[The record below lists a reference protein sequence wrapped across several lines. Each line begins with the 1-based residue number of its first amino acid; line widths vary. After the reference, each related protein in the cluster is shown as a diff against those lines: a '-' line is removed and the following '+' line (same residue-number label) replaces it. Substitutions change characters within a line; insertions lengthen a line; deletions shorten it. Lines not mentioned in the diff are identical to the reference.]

1 MLLHDCMILILCS
14 LVLWFSALY
23 LYDVQSAVFSMSW
36 KLSLIVFSN
45 QIWMWNQT
53 CLYRA
58 SVTTSL
64 HWRGRITTWPALHTI
79 SNHQGTRSCQTVWGS
94 ARSCRRGLTWTSSP
108 GQKMRARRSG
118 RAERGGRR
126 DYGSGDGRPGRPGP
140 GPEPVTQSPNT
151 NTEVISKQST
161 SLLED
166 AHRSSVA
173 DAATAV
179 P

>member
-45 QIWMWNQT
+45 QIGMWNQT

-64 HWRGRITTWPALHTI
+64 HCTAGVASPPGPPCTPSRTTRERGPARQCEAL
-79 SNHQGTRSCQTVWGS
+79 
-94 ARSCRRGLTWTSSP
+94 P
-108 GQKMRARRSG
+108 G
-118 RAERGGRR
+118 RAGG
-126 DYGSGDGRPGRPGP
+126 DWPGP
-140 GPEPVTQSPNT
+140 ARPDRRCGPGAVVGPSGEGGETTVAETAGQADQGQVPSP
-151 NTEVISKQST
+151 
-161 SLLED
+161 
-166 AHRSSVA
+166 
-173 DAATAV
+173 
-179 P
+179 